1 MRFGLCLMGMLSCAM
16 LWTQSLPP
24 VQRIVIYKDGHC
36 LTEREIVVDA
46 DKNPLLV
53 ENAFNALLGGVWAT
67 TRHKTAQLESLT
79 ARLVEETRTLAPAS
93 LAELLMLNEGKR
105 IAVTVDLTTG
115 ANSSPRIDRYTGVL
129 RVFKP
134 NLLYT
139 DAFPTAEPPP
149 DYTPFPENP
158 VATDRW
164 GYAVYTKPPAP
175 SDYAQDRFS
184 RAAKQATFAIETE
197 NRLTL
202 FDPQQVREIEFLETP
217 VRERTITVKRPVL
230 ELRVTGAGRGE
241 RVPVQLVGIEKGV
254 RWFPEYQL
262 VLPSARAAEATLKLG
277 GVIRNE
283 LEDLHAVEASV
294 AVGTFQ
300 FMMKDQP
307 SPLNQRDAFRTLS
320 SWFGGQRQPQ
330 TWWYAPSPRFS
341 EWLVG
346 GGYGGFGGFGGAMP
360 SAPSGSPGMGFEQHT
375 REPAPAETLTFF
387 KLPQR
392 ITLPKDSAIRVDIA
406 QQKVSVEHVHLWMQ
420 DLNEREWR
428 NYVRYETVDTRALTI
443 DDIAYL
449 LAQERRFRRE
459 VYEAILLRNTGN
471 TPWTTAPIT
480 VLRGDTT
487 VGQDVLLYTPPDDE
501 AVVFLT
507 PTSKIGVSCVVEPEP
522 KSDFT
527 WTGYRN
533 LQRATIQVTNLNEHP
548 VRLMVRLRFL
558 GRYEDATRKP
568 VRVVAKSVGDER
580 FWQWYYSY
588 QLRTHPYTEITWDV
602 EVPPGASEWQ
612 MRFRAER

>member
-1 MRFGLCLMGMLSCAM
+1 MRFGLCLLGMLGCTT

-24 VQRIVIYKDGHC
+24 IQRVIIYKDGHC
-36 LTEREIVVDA
+36 FTEREVVVDT
-46 DKNPLLV
+46 DKNPLLI

-67 TRHKTAQLESLT
+67 TRHKTAQLESLC
-79 ARLVEETRTLAPAS
+79 ARFVEETRAVAPAS

-105 IAVTVDLTTG
+105 IAVTVDLT
-115 ANSSPRIDRYTGVL
+115 AEASPSPRLVRYEGVL
-129 RVFKP
+129 RVLKP

-164 GYAVYTKPPAP
+164 GYAIYTKPSAP
-175 SDYAQDRFS
+175 SDYAQDRLG
-184 RAAKQATFAIETE
+184 RAVKQAAFVIETE
-197 NRLTL
+197 NRLAI

-230 ELRVTGAGRGE
+230 ELRVTGAQRGE
-241 RVPVQLVGIEKGV
+241 RVPVLLVGIEKGV

-262 VLPSARAAEATLKLG
+262 VLPTARAAEATLKLG

-283 LEDLHAVEASV
+283 LEDLNAVEASV

-320 SWFGGQRQPQ
+320 SWFGAQQPSP
-330 TWWYAPSPRFS
+330 TWWYASSPRFS

-346 GGYGGFGGFGGAMP
+346 GGFGGSGSFGGATP
-360 SAPSGSPGMGFEQHT
+360 SVPPGMGFEQHA
-375 REPAPAETLTFF
+375 REPAPADTLTFF

-392 ITLPKDSAIRVDIA
+392 ITLPKDSAVRVDIA
-406 QQKVSVEHVHLWMQ
+406 EQKVSVEHTYVWIH

-428 NYVRYETVDTRALTI
+428 SYTRYEPVDQRALTI

-459 VYEAILLRNTGN
+459 VYEAILLRNTGS

-480 VLRGDTT
+480 VLRGNAT
-487 VGQDVLLYTPPDDE
+487 VGQDVLLYTPLGDE
-501 AVVFLT
+501 AIVFLT
-507 PTSKIGVSCVVEPEP
+507 PVSKIAVTCTVEPEP
-522 KSDFT
+522 KSDFA
-527 WTGYRN
+527 WTRGKS
-533 LQRATIQVTNLNEHP
+533 LQRATIQVTNLYEYP

-558 GRYEDATRKP
+558 GRYEDATRQP
-568 VRVVAKSVGDER
+568 LRVVAKSVGDER
-580 FWQWYYSY
+580 FWQWYYSS

-612 MRFRAER
+612 MRFLAER